1 MGYRVDV
8 IVLKCFEDA
17 NNDDEDTLIQGGC
30 DSLEVFCK
38 QRIAST
44 QRAIERVS
52 GIIIVIIIKIS
63 IVQIFWI
70 VMRCGIDDLGQRV

>member
-1 MGYRVDV
+1 MIMMKRMPM
-8 IVLKCFEDA
+8 IMMMNPMRQLHTQA
-17 NNDDEDTLIQGGC
+17 C

-52 GIIIVIIIKIS
+52 LIMTTMMMMILVMMMTMILVMIFTGILIVYLI
-63 IVQIFWI
+63 
-70 VMRCGIDDLGQRV
+70 

>member
-1 MGYRVDV
+1 MIMMMNPMRQ
-8 IVLKCFEDA
+8 LHTQA
-17 NNDDEDTLIQGGC
+17 C

-52 GIIIVIIIKIS
+52 LIMTTMMMMILVMMMTMILVMIFTGILIVYLI
-63 IVQIFWI
+63 
-70 VMRCGIDDLGQRV
+70 

>member
-1 MGYRVDV
+1 MIMMKRMPM
-8 IVLKCFEDA
+8 IMMMNPMRQLHTQA
-17 NNDDEDTLIQGGC
+17 C

-52 GIIIVIIIKIS
+52 LIMMTMMTMLMTMAVREVSCIS
-63 IVQIFWI
+63 YSLSTKKLI
-70 VMRCGIDDLGQRV
+70 

>member
-1 MGYRVDV
+1 MKNLNSKV
-8 IVLKCFEDA
+8 DA
-17 NNDDEDTLIQGGC
+17 NDDKSDDDDADKDDEDDDILIQAC

-52 GIIIVIIIKIS
+52 LMMMMTMMMTMMMMSRLVT
-63 IVQIFWI
+63 
-70 VMRCGIDDLGQRV
+70 RLGL

>member
-1 MGYRVDV
+1 MIMMKRMPM
-8 IVLKCFEDA
+8 IMMMNPMRQLHTQA
-17 NNDDEDTLIQGGC
+17 C

-52 GIIIVIIIKIS
+52 LVMTMMMMMLMTTMMTTMMLRMMTMMM
-63 IVQIFWI
+63 IF
-70 VMRCGIDDLGQRV
+70 

>member
-1 MGYRVDV
+1 MIMMMNPMRQ
-8 IVLKCFEDA
+8 LHTQA
-17 NNDDEDTLIQGGC
+17 C

-52 GIIIVIIIKIS
+52 LVMTMMMMMLMTTMMTTMMMRMMTMMMIFKGTLIVYLI
-63 IVQIFWI
+63 
-70 VMRCGIDDLGQRV
+70 